1 MCTRAAQ
8 HDQTHK
14 VLTTDQ
20 KKLDFVANFQQ
31 KVQNPKGIMA
41 VPKKLI
47 TSLFAA
53 RYEYTP
59 SAISIPQYQQKCK
72 SAILLIKQKIALGN
86 FTKLEISLFL
96 VASSFVTAW

>member
-31 KVQNPKGIMA
+31 KVQNPKLQMHGKA
-41 VPKKLI
+41 LWR
-47 TSLFAA
+47 S
-53 RYEYTP
+53 
-59 SAISIPQYQQKCK
+59 QKD
-72 SAILLIKQKIALGN
+72 L
-86 FTKLEISLFL
+86 
-96 VASSFVTAW
+96 